1 MVFKSFRF
9 QVLVRLL
16 FLVATLLFAVFLP
29 LNTTFYATTA
39 VVCIVAV
46 LQTIALVRFV
56 EKTNVDLSRFLDAI
70 RYADFSQSFTQRKRG
85 ASFDLLATSF
95 NDVMNEFRRVRAD
108 REEQSNFLQ
117 TIIQHVGVGL
127 ISFTPDGTIGLM
139 NTTAKRL
146 LRVNHLTT
154 IRALEP
160 VSRELVAVLF
170 KLQPGDRVLFR
181 LEEIPEPLQLVIN
194 ATEIRLREQ
203 RYTLVS
209 LQNIRSELEEKEM
222 EAWQK
227 LIRVLTHEIM
237 NSVTPIS
244 SLASTAAGMLDHR
257 DNPDQQPAEMSDDLK
272 GALHTIEKRSQGLLH
287 FVDAYRSLTLIPKPR
302 FRIISIADLF
312 KHVEQLF
319 RAELSAHSVAFMA
332 NADPNTLEINADPE
346 LIEQVLINLI
356 KNSLHAVQARD
367 ERSITLSARLDRS
380 GSISIEVADNGS
392 GISKEVQEKIFV
404 PFFTTKQNGSGI
416 GLSLSRQIMR
426 MHGGT
431 ITCRSQEGEG
441 SAFVLRF

>member
-1 MVFKSFRF
+1 MI
-9 QVLVRLL
+9 
-16 FLVATLLFAVFLP
+16 
-29 LNTTFYATTA
+29 LN
-39 VVCIVAV
+39 
-46 LQTIALVRFV
+46 
-56 EKTNVDLSRFLDAI
+56 
-70 RYADFSQSFTQRKRG
+70 RG
-85 ASFDLLATSF
+85 FG
-95 NDVMNEFRRVRAD
+95 MRV
-108 REEQSNFLQ
+108 
-117 TIIQHVGVGL
+117 
-127 ISFTPDGTIGLM
+127 
-139 NTTAKRL
+139 
-146 LRVNHLTT
+146 
-154 IRALEP
+154 
-160 VSRELVAVLF
+160 
-170 KLQPGDRVLFR
+170 
-181 LEEIPEPLQLVIN
+181 
-194 ATEIRLREQ
+194 RLREQ

-312 KHVEQLF
+312 RHVEQLF
-319 RAELSAHSVAFMA
+319 RAELSSNRVAFTA
-332 NADPNTLEINADPE
+332 NADPDTLELNADPE

-356 KNSLHAVQARD
+356 KNSLHAVQEKD
-367 ERSITLSARLDRS
+367 QRSIALSARLDRG
-380 GSISIEVADNGS
+380 GSISVEVADNGS

-441 SAFVLRF
+441 AVFVLRF